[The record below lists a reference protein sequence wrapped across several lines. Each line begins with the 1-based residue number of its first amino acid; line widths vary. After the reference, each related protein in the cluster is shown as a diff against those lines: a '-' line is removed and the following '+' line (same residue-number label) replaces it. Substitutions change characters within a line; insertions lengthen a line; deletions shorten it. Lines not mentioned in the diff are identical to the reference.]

1 MRIGIEIDGT
11 SMRLAIVDGG
21 QIYRKIEAPTRANE
35 PSEAIIEHLKEMINQ
50 IFNSNIRGIGIGIS
64 GIVNKDQGVSKNAI
78 NIPLWRDVPLKD
90 ILEKRFRVPVFIN
103 NDCNSF
109 AFGERYYGE
118 GTMYKDLVCLTLSIG
133 VGAGIIINNELYSG
147 NNTAAGEIGSLYYLD
162 ADYEYYCGQKFFI
175 RNNTTAEEAY
185 RLALQGDEDMIA
197 LWKESGKHIGNL
209 INAILFTYD
218 PQAIVLGGDLI
229 CGYEFFAE
237 SMFESV
243 SKFPFKDA
251 TQFIKILLTKR
262 EDITLIGAAS
272 LVV

>member
-21 QIYRKIEAPTRANE
+21 HIYRKIEAPTKANE
-35 PSEAIIEHLKEMINQ
+35 PSEVIVEHLIEMIGK
-50 IFNSNIRGIGIGIS
+50 IINSNIRGIGIGIS
-64 GIVNKDQGVSKNAI
+64 GIVNKDQGISKNAI
-78 NIPLWRDVPLKD
+78 NIPLWKDVPLKD
-90 ILEKRFRVPVFIN
+90 ILERKFRVPVFIN

-118 GTMYKDLVCLTLSIG
+118 GTMYKDIVCLTLSIG
-133 VGAGIIINNELYSG
+133 VGAGIIINNELYNGS
-147 NNTAAGEIGSLYYLD
+147 NTGAGEIGSLYYLD

-175 RNNTTAEEAY
+175 RNNTTAEEAT
-185 RLALQGDEDMIA
+185 RLAKEGDAKMID

-209 INAILFTYD
+209 INAIMFTYD
-218 PQAIVLGGDLI
+218 PQAIVLGGDLL
-229 CGYEFFAE
+229 CGYEFFVE
-237 SMFESV
+237 SMRESV
-243 SKFPFKDA
+243 NKFPFKGAADR
-251 TQFIKILLTKR
+251 IKILLTKR

>member
-11 SMRLAIVDGG
+11 SMRLGIVDGG

-35 PSEAIIEHLKEMINQ
+35 PSEVIIEHLEEMISK

-64 GIVNKDQGVSKNAI
+64 GIVDKDRGISENAI
-78 NIPLWRDVPLKD
+78 NIPLWKNIPLKD
-90 ILEKRFRVPVFIN
+90 ILERKFGVPVFIN

-118 GTMYKDLVCLTLSIG
+118 GTMYKDIVCLTLSIG
-133 VGAGIIINNELYSG
+133 VGAGVIINNELYCG
-147 NNTAAGEIGSLYYLD
+147 NNNGAGEIGILKYLD
-162 ADYEYYCGQKFFI
+162 ADFEYYCGQKFFI
-175 RNNTTAEEAY
+175 RNGTTAEEAY
-185 RLALQGDEDMIA
+185 RLALQGDEKMIG

-209 INAILFTYD
+209 INATLFTYD

-237 SMFESV
+237 SMLESV
-243 SKFPFKDA
+243 NEFPFKDA
-251 TQFIKILLTKR
+251 VKYVKILVSKR
-262 EDITLIGAAS
+262 ENITLIGAAA

>member
-1 MRIGIEIDGT
+1 MRIGVEIDGT
-11 SMRLAIVDGG
+11 SMRMGIVDGG
-21 QIYRKIEAPTRANE
+21 QIYRKTEAPTKAHE
-35 PSEAIIEHLKEMINQ
+35 SSELIVEHLIEMLSS

-64 GIVNKDQGVSKNAI
+64 GIVNTEKGISKSAI
-78 NIPLWRDVPLKD
+78 NIPLWKDVALKD
-90 ILEKRFRVPVFIN
+90 ILERRFGVPVFVN

-118 GTMYKDLVCLTLSIG
+118 GTTYKDLVCLTLSLG
-133 VGAGIIINNELYSG
+133 VGAGIIINSELYYG
-147 NNTAAGEIGSLYYLD
+147 NNTGAGEIGCLNYLD
-162 ADYEYYCGQKFFI
+162 ADYEYYSGQKFFI
-175 RNNTTAEEAY
+175 RNNTTAKEAY
-185 RLALQGDEDMIA
+185 QLALEGDAEMIK

-209 INAILFTYD
+209 INTILFAYD
-218 PQAIVLGGDLI
+218 PQAIILGGDLI

-243 SKFPFKDA
+243 RKFPFKETA
-251 TQFIKILLTKR
+251 EQVKVLLTKK